1 MRRLAPAAALALI
14 ACFCGQKQAPPV
26 GHSPGAAPAANAAAR
41 YLALPADAR
50 RAPIPARTGRRVIL
64 IGWDSADWNLLDPLM
79 AQGQMPNLRRLVTE
93 GRTAELESYMG
104 MVSPL
109 VWTTIATGAEPQDHG
124 VLDFFEFDPSTGR
137 RVPISAQSRRV
148 PAWWTIASDRGQS
161 VGVVSWWATYPAEQ
175 VDGFMVSD
183 RACPTLTDPV
193 PAELPS
199 AVYPPSLAAG
209 VSEILARVPI
219 PDAAVLRHFGRFTD
233 AELASQQGWMLARL
247 VRSTR
252 ANEEIAER
260 LYDRQRP
267 RSMALY
273 FLGSDA
279 ISHLYGKEASPRL
292 PCVSQDI
299 YDRLST
305 VVPRYYAW
313 LDEYLGRWMTRAQ
326 QSGADLLIV
335 SDHGFKWGNKRP
347 CWGNPLQLQSAT
359 FSHELYGM
367 AAAWGKNVVPDSK
380 RLQASVFDIE
390 PTLAALLD
398 LPVDRKEKGQPLLDW
413 FRHVPSPPREDLWAK
428 TPPPRHLP
436 RVFPAGTNEYAERL
450 KALGY
455 LAGAEAPVEAAP
467 GGKIPGRTEIAWL
480 NLGAYQDSDNQIEEA
495 VRSFREG
502 LRIRPGQPALL
513 VNLVQDLIRLHRNDE
528 AVQAAMTILDHPSER
543 QGWAI
548 YDISWVLDGAGLKDA
563 EERLLLAARAKAPS
577 SEPVVVSLAGLRLNQ
592 GRCAEAL
599 DLVRPFVP
607 RSDFPDTFNV
617 AGFALDCMH
626 RTEESRQLLRRSL
639 ALNPGQ
645 PYVRRALGMK

>member
-1 MRRLAPAAALALI
+1 
-14 ACFCGQKQAPPV
+14 
-26 GHSPGAAPAANAAAR
+26 
-41 YLALPADAR
+41 
-50 RAPIPARTGRRVIL
+50 VIL

-79 AQGQMPNLRRLVTE
+79 AQGQMPNLKRLVTE

-124 VLDFFEFDPSTGR
+124 VLDFFEFDPASSR
-137 RVPISAQSRRV
+137 RVPISADSRRV
-148 PAWWTIASDRGQS
+148 PAWWTIASARGQS
-161 VGVVSWWATYPAEQ
+161 VGVVGWWATYPAER

-183 RACPTLTDPV
+183 RAVPTLTDPV

-209 VSEILARVPI
+209 VSEVLARVPI

-252 ANEEIAER
+252 ANQEIAER

-273 FLGSDA
+273 FLGSDE
-279 ISHLYGKEASPRL
+279 ISHMYALAAPPRL
-292 PCVSQDI
+292 PCISQDT

-305 VVPRYYAW
+305 VVPRYYAL
-313 LDEYLGRWMTRAQ
+313 LDEYLGRWMTRARQ
-326 QSGADLLIV
+326 DGADLLIV

-347 CWGNPLQLQSAT
+347 CWGNPLQRQSAT
-359 FSHELYGM
+359 FSHELYGI
-367 AAAWGKNVVPDSK
+367 AAAWGKDVVADSK
-380 RLQASVFDIE
+380 RSRASVFDVE
-390 PTLAALLD
+390 PTLCALLD
-398 LPVDRKEKGQPLLDW
+398 LPVDSREKGRALSGW
-413 FRHVPSPPREDLWAK
+413 FRDVPAPRQENLWAA
-428 TPPPRHLP
+428 TPAPRFLP
-436 RVFPAGTNEYAERL
+436 RVFPSGTDEYAERL

-455 LAGAEAPVEAAP
+455 LASANAPVRAAP
-467 GGKIPGRTEIAWL
+467 NVGSAPGRTEIAWL
-480 NLGAYQDSDNQIEEA
+480 NLGAYQNSKNELEAA

-502 LRIRPGQPALL
+502 LRIRPGHPTLL
-513 VNLVQDLIRLHRNDE
+513 INLVKDLIKLHRNDQ
-528 AVQAAMTILDHPSER
+528 AVRAAMTILDHPGQR
-543 QGWAI
+543 QDWAI
-548 YDISWVLDGAGLKDA
+548 YEISGVLDETGLKDA

-607 RSDFPDTFNV
+607 RSDFPDTLNV

-639 ALNPGQ
+639 ALNPEQ
-645 PYVRRALGMK
+645 PYVRRALGMKNEVVRSEP